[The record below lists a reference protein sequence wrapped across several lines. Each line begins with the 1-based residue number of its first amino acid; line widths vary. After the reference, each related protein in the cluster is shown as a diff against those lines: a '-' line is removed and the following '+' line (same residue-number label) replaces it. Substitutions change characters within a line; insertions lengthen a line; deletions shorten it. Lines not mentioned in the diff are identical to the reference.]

1 MNMIDTYDEY
11 EDLIPLPRMSDY
23 LSGEFMM
30 PMNLTAEEVSKGTEI
45 PLHEIRALLADD
57 AEITPEISE
66 KLGRFFGVSA
76 MLFYDIQQDL
86 LARKQ
91 QDYYR
96 PILKVNAELEFA

>member
-1 MNMIDTYDEY
+1 MTDTYE
-11 EDLIPLPRMSDY
+11 ELIPLPHMSDY
-23 LSGEFMM
+23 IGGEFMT
-30 PMNLTAEEVSKGTEI
+30 PMNLTAEEVSEGTGI

-91 QDYYR
+91 QNYYSPR
-96 PILKVNAELEFA
+96 LKANAELEYA